1 MSHPAPSVPASAS
14 FPVVPPDQHAHFKA
28 NGFSLRRSLLDAD
41 ETQALSARLR
51 ETYLGE
57 QLKFLRNDIANN
69 VPEVTHYIWDPRV
82 VEFVAASIGGQ
93 PKFLQASDFQI
104 NHNVF
109 GWHRDSPSRK
119 FGGVDW
125 QEFDG
130 PYACVKCILYLDAT
144 DFGLGVVPGS
154 HLHPI
159 PVEDVHRY
167 KGETVTLAEGD
178 APDFGYGLDDW
189 RTVNVVV
196 QPGDALLFDQRLYHR
211 GWPTARRSAEERR
224 LLSRTGQYKYSG
236 GKITLA
242 LCYGLDNF
250 HSHRYYSAFRFHRV
264 DLKFQDLPP
273 ETIEKLDEHD
283 LLLSSMG
290 RNLFEDDETA
300 SQDLYSS
307 LKMALAVEKLPE
319 AEDVVFE
326 TPPATRADGRIKG
339 EALTRPFIRFH
350 RQACPACGSSEPA
363 LTSNYPSGNQ
373 EFFANLTVHG
383 CADCGFAF
391 VPNRVLGLSRFRRR
405 AAPEGALE
413 DPAAIAR
420 FRPDHS
426 FAAAWPD
433 VTANLDGRTVLD
445 IACGYGAALAE
456 FAGARR
462 VGVEFDPEIAAVAR
476 AGGVETVSRLSQ
488 VEPGSV
494 DIVIA
499 DRWLESLPPK
509 ELLEELKEARP
520 KLKPDGALLLKVS
533 NASLLRLN
541 AKRARHSPNL
551 SFFSARSLR
560 ATLKKAGYGATVVR
574 SAGEDFQLHRA
585 PIHTPAE
592 PDDDVR
598 GEWLMA
604 LARPAPDPKPQPT
617 PRTAPRKGFLAR
629 LKRKIYRG

>member
-1 MSHPAPSVPASAS
+1 MNHPISSDAAAAASLA
-14 FPVVPPDQHAHFKA
+14 FDQHAHFKS
-28 NGFSLRRSLLDAD
+28 NGFSLRRGLLDAD
-41 ETQALSARLR
+41 EVKALSARLR
-51 ETYLGE
+51 EAYLGE

-82 VEFVAASIGGQ
+82 VEFVADSIGGR

-130 PYACVKCILYLDAT
+130 PYACVKCILYFDTT

-159 PVEDVHRY
+159 AVEDVHHY
-167 KGETVTLAEGD
+167 KGETVTLDQGE

-189 RTVNVVV
+189 RPVNVVV

-224 LLSRTGQYKYSG
+224 LLSRAGQYKYSG

-273 ETIEKLDEHD
+273 PIIDKLEAND

-290 RNLFEDDETA
+290 RNLFEDDEAA

-319 AEDVVFE
+319 AEDVLFE
-326 TPPATRADGRIKG
+326 TPPATRSDSRLKG
-339 EALTRPFIRFH
+339 EALTRPFVKFQ
-350 RQACPACGSSEPA
+350 RQACPACGSVEPLLA
-363 LTSNYPSGNQ
+363 SNYPSGNQ
-373 EFFANLTVHG
+373 EFFANLTVLG
-383 CADCGFAF
+383 CAQCGFAF
-391 VPNRVLGLSRFRRR
+391 VPNRVLGLSRFHRR
-405 AAPEGALE
+405 AAPEGALK
-413 DPAAIAR
+413 DPAAVAR
-420 FRPDHS
+420 FRPDHP
-426 FAAAWPD
+426 FTATWPEA
-433 VTANLDGRTVLD
+433 TAGLENRTVLD

-462 VGVEFDPEIAAVAR
+462 IGVEFDPEIAAVAR
-476 AGGVETVSRLSQ
+476 GSGIETVSRLSL
-488 VEPGSV
+488 VEPSSV
-494 DIVIA
+494 DLMIA

-509 ELLEELKEARP
+509 EALEELKEARP

-541 AKRARHSPNL
+541 AKRARHAPNL
-551 SFFSARSLR
+551 SFFSAR
-560 ATLKKAGYGATVVR
+560 ALKAMLNKAGYGTVEVR
-574 SAGEDFQLHRA
+574 AAGAKFKPHRT
-585 PIHTPAE
+585 PIYTPSKGR
-592 PDDDVR
+592 DDVR

-604 LARPAPDPKPQPT
+604 LARV
-617 PRTAPRKGFLAR
+617 
-629 LKRKIYRG
+629 

>member
-1 MSHPAPSVPASAS
+1 MNRPTPSAFAPAGDPATSTL
-14 FPVVPPDQHAHFKA
+14 DQHAHFKA
-28 NGFSLRRSLLDAD
+28 NGFSLRRGLLDAG
-41 ETQALSARLR
+41 EVAALSARLR
-51 ETYLGE
+51 KTYLGE
-57 QLKFLRNDIANN
+57 QLKFLRNDVANN
-69 VPEVTHYIWDPRV
+69 VPEVTPYIWDPRV
-82 VEFVAASIGGQ
+82 VAFVEASIGGR

-130 PYACVKCILYLDAT
+130 PYACVKCILYLDTT

-159 PVEDVHRY
+159 PVEDAHNY
-167 KGETVTLAEGD
+167 KGETVTLAEGE
-178 APDFGYGLDDW
+178 APDFGYGMDDW
-189 RTVNVVV
+189 RPVNVVV

-224 LLSRTGQYKYSG
+224 LLSRAGQYKYSG

-242 LCYGLDNF
+242 LCYGLENF

-264 DLKFQDLPP
+264 DLKFQDLQPD
-273 ETIEKLDEHD
+273 IVEKLDDND
-283 LLLSSMG
+283 LLLSSLG
-290 RNLFEDDETA
+290 RNLFEDDEAA

-326 TPPATRADGRIKG
+326 TPPATRSDSRIKG
-339 EALTRPFIRFH
+339 ESLTRPFIKFQ
-350 RQACPACGSSEPA
+350 RQTCPACGSSAPQLA
-363 LTSNYPSGNQ
+363 SNYPSGNQ
-373 EFFANLTVHG
+373 EFFANLTVLG
-383 CADCGFAF
+383 CAECGFAF

-405 AAPEGALE
+405 AAPDGALK

-420 FRPDHS
+420 FRPDHP
-426 FAAAWPD
+426 FAVSWPEATAAIE
-433 VTANLDGRTVLD
+433 GRTVLD
-445 IACGYGAALAE
+445 IAGGYGAALAE

-462 VGVEFDPEIAAVAR
+462 IAVEFDPEIAALAR

-488 VEPGSV
+488 VEPASV

-509 ELLEELKEARP
+509 EILEELKEARP
-520 KLKPDGALLLKVS
+520 KLKPDGALLIKAS

-541 AKRARHSPNL
+541 TKRARHAPNL
-551 SFFSARSLR
+551 TFFSARSLK
-560 ATLKKAGYGATVVR
+560 AMVKKAGYGSVEVR
-574 SAGEDFQLHRA
+574 AAGANFKPHR
-585 PIHTPAE
+585 TPLYT
-592 PDDDVR
+592 PSKGRDDVR

-604 LARPAPDPKPQPT
+604 LARP
-617 PRTAPRKGFLAR
+617 
-629 LKRKIYRG
+629 